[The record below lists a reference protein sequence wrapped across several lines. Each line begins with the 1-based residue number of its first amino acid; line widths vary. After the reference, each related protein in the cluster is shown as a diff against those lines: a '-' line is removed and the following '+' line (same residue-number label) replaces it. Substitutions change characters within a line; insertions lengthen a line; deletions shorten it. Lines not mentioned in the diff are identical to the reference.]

1 MTIAL
6 GKVRPEHVKRVARE
20 LIERFPDRFGP
31 DFQANKEAV
40 SSLAK
45 VDSAKLRNRIAG
57 YISSL
62 MVTASKAAEEEAGA
76 TPLKTTEEDAEKD

>member
-1 MTIAL
+1 M

-40 SSLAK
+40 TSLAK
-45 VDSAKLRNRIAG
+45 VDSPKLRNRIAG

-62 MVTASKAAEEEAGA
+62 LVTASKEAEEEAGA
-76 TPLKTTEEDAEKD
+76 TPLKTTEEDTEED